1 MASTDITQRNLYE
14 RIDLLTPTTGVTVK
28 RPGGVIA
35 LTASL
40 LCLLGVLVYAA
51 AEGINE
57 WAQVVVLGGIV
68 MTAIGAVIALNPA
81 RPG

>member
-14 RIDLLTPTTGVTVK
+14 RIDLSTPTTGVTVK
-28 RPGGVIA
+28 RPGRVIA
-35 LTASL
+35 LTAFL

-51 AEGINE
+51 AEGVNE